1 MLHNILNNSFSIPP
15 SFSNT
20 HFSDIFEPIVFFE
33 IKKKKRAK
41 TPEQVL
47 SKFRKLNK
55 AITMKNKKQF
65 RRSQESI
72 VAAITAD
79 TLVNRLPFLYEE
91 NRKQKNYER
100 IYFEI
105 LKLFGKKNNE
115 ENDGD
120 NYYTNQ
126 RHLNISSTDLDS
138 FYTLHDYINIMKKQN
153 NVRTMHDIYLIMH
166 VLSKTD
172 LSKSFRDEFNNEEI
186 YGKLIAFCSM
196 ELKYKKFKKGKKIFN
211 IGDIPDYFYIILNGR
226 VDIIKPIQVK
236 VFFTGNEYFL
246 YLMKLL
252 KDQDRYTYDLCIEN
266 NELNFAIEKGEAKYL
281 PYIYIFI
288 LLGKRKTDLFFN
300 EIISS
305 VNITP
310 AELGLTEEEVMDDIF
325 VRKNADKIKFFFPYK
340 ITTELVDKYYF
351 IADQIIQKD
360 VFIYQDQ
367 KFLSLETNSYFG
379 DSTMDSSTTRNATVI
394 ASEDTDVGYLEMKLY
409 HTHISQEKIKL
420 NNKKLRFF
428 IENFFFQRINI
439 LNFEKKYFSLFIAN
453 YYTKGDVIFNED
465 QKADFVYFIEEGI
478 VELTTSKNIV
488 EIQMLIKILE
498 NKRNNIE
505 QIFSQFRQEGGQ
517 EFLYNNIDNNCGDLL
532 KYINRKEKHKI
543 IILKNNE
550 DIGLISFFFDCPYIA
565 DCVVV
570 SNTAKIH
577 KIDFRYLNQILSSE
591 KLCVYNLI
599 KRINHKL
606 KVYQERLFNINNT
619 KLSIADQEETL
630 KNKEKMDLIRD
641 ELAIIEKKKNKIRND
656 KSREKENKAE
666 IEKFHD
672 ICLNFYSNKINKKND
687 KSKKIKLKNFLNN
700 SVLPSIKSERPLNKN
715 KEKYK
720 KFSIISKLLST
731 RNTDKTDRIIVKNK
745 SQINLLFNQKNQD
758 KKFFPFRNTSGY
770 LFKDSTKEN
779 INNNKNVSS
788 KLNSINAEK
797 DEDNSKEKRKKDKDY
812 FLRYFKK
819 YAINNTS
826 LNSSLIF
833 NKIKI
838 IKKENKKEENE
849 SNSKIYNVNYN
860 QVSSSINNN
869 KDNNKNDDL
878 LISRNQ
884 KLTTFN
890 SNDNIFFS
898 SQKITSKH
906 LNALTTIKNN
916 KNPHK
921 KFLANSINNE
931 VNKNDNIQINAYTD
945 RKNVNKSISHPYYSP
960 SVIFKKLRYGLFM
973 KHTKKEQKIDFKSN
987 KDFGFFHFS
996 LGKIEQKKI

>member
-15 SFSNT
+15 SYSNT
-20 HFSDIFEPIVFFE
+20 HFSNIFEPIVFLE
-33 IKKKKRAK
+33 IKKKRAK
-41 TPEQVL
+41 SPEQVL

-72 VAAITAD
+72 VAVITAD
-79 TLVNRLPFLYEE
+79 TWVNRLPFLYEE
-91 NRKQKNYER
+91 SRKHKNYER

-105 LKLFGKKNNE
+105 LKLFGKKNK
-115 ENDGD
+115 DDDLD
-120 NYYTNQ
+120 NYYTSQ
-126 RHLNISSTDLDS
+126 RNLNISSNDLDS
-138 FYTLHDYINIMKKQN
+138 FYTLADYINIMKKQN

-166 VLSKTD
+166 VLSKTN
-172 LSKSFRDEFNNEEI
+172 LSKSFRDEFNSEEI

-196 ELKYKKFKKGKKIFN
+196 ELKYKKFKKGKKIFH
-211 IGDIPDYFYIILNGR
+211 IGDLPDYFYIILNGR

-236 VFFTGNEYFL
+236 AILTGNEYFL

-252 KDQDRYTYDLCIEN
+252 KKQDRYTYDLCIEN
-266 NELNFAIEKGEAKYL
+266 NEINFAIDKDEEKYL
-281 PYIYIFI
+281 PYIYIIII
-288 LLGKRKTDLFFN
+288 LAKRKTDLFFN

-310 AELGLTEEEVMDDIF
+310 PELGLTKEEVMDDIF

-351 IADQIIQKD
+351 IADQIFQKE
-360 VFIYQDQ
+360 VNIYHEQ
-367 KFLSLETNSYFG
+367 KFLSLGTNSYFG
-379 DSTMDSSTTRNATVI
+379 DSAMDSNTTRNATVV
-394 ASEDTDVGYLEMKLY
+394 ASEDTDVGYIEMKLY
-409 HTHISQEKIKL
+409 HAHISQEKIKL

-439 LNFEKKYFSLFIAN
+439 LNFEKKYFSFFIAN
-453 YYTKGDVIFNED
+453 HYTKGDIMFNEN
-465 QKADFVYFIEEGI
+465 QKANFVYFIEEGI

-505 QIFSQFRQEGGQ
+505 QIFTHFRQEGEQ
-517 EFLYNNIDNNCGDLL
+517 EMLYNNIDNNCGDLL
-532 KYINRKEKHKI
+532 KYINRKEKNKI
-543 IILKNNE
+543 IILKSNE
-550 DIGLISFFFDCPYIA
+550 DVGLISFFFDCPYIA

-577 KIDFRYLNQILSSE
+577 KIDFTYLNQIISSE

-630 KNKEKMDLIRD
+630 KNKEKMDLIKD
-641 ELAIIEKKKNKIRND
+641 ELVKIEKKKNVKRND
-656 KSREKENKAE
+656 KSKEKENKAE

-672 ICLNFYSNKINKKND
+672 ICLNFYSNKINKKSD
-687 KSKKIKLKNFLNN
+687 KSKKNKLKNILNN
-700 SVLPSIKSERPLNKN
+700 SVLPSIRSERPLNQN

-720 KFSIISKLLST
+720 RFSLISKLLST

-745 SQINLLFNQKNQD
+745 SQINLLLKQKNKD
-758 KKFFPFRNTSGY
+758 KKFIPIRNSSGY

-779 INNNKNVSS
+779 LSNNKNLSS

-797 DEDNSKEKRKKDKDY
+797 DENDSKEKRKKDKDY

-838 IKKENKKEENE
+838 VKKDNKKEENE
-849 SNSKIYNVNYN
+849 SKIKIYCNNYN
-860 QVSSSINNN
+860 QVSSSINN
-869 KDNNKNDDL
+869 KDINKNDDL

-884 KLTTFN
+884 KLSTFN
-890 SNDNIFFS
+890 SNDNIFSS

-906 LNALTTIKNN
+906 LNALTTIKN
-916 KNPHK
+916 HK
-921 KFLANSINNE
+921 KPQKKFFINSINNE

-945 RKNVNKSISHPYYSP
+945 RKNINKSINHPYYSP
-960 SVIFKKLRYGLFM
+960 SVMFKKLRYGLFL
-973 KHTKKEQKIDFKSN
+973 KHIKKEQKIDFKSN

-996 LGKIEQKKI
+996 VGKIEQKKI

>member
-1 MLHNILNNSFSIPP
+1 
-15 SFSNT
+15 
-20 HFSDIFEPIVFFE
+20 
-33 IKKKKRAK
+33 
-41 TPEQVL
+41 
-47 SKFRKLNK
+47 
-55 AITMKNKKQF
+55 MKNKKQF

-72 VAAITAD
+72 VAVITAD
-79 TLVNRLPFLYEE
+79 TWVNRLPFLYEE
-91 NRKQKNYER
+91 NRKHKNYER

-105 LKLFGKKNNE
+105 LKLFGKKNK
-115 ENDGD
+115 DDDVD
-120 NYYTNQ
+120 NYYTSQ
-126 RHLNISSTDLDS
+126 RNLNISSNDLDS
-138 FYTLHDYINIMKKQN
+138 FYTLADYINIMKKPN

-166 VLSKTD
+166 VLSKTN
-172 LSKSFRDEFNNEEI
+172 LSKSFRDEFNSVEI

-196 ELKYKKFKKGKKIFN
+196 ELKYKKFKKGKKIFH
-211 IGDIPDYFYIILNGR
+211 IGDLPDYFYIILKGR

-236 VFFTGNEYFL
+236 AFLTGNEYFL

-252 KDQDRYTYDLCIEN
+252 KEQDRYTYDLCIEN
-266 NELNFAIEKGEAKYL
+266 NEINFAIDKDEEKYL
-281 PYIYIFI
+281 PYIYIIII
-288 LLGKRKTDLFFN
+288 LAKRKNDLFFN

-351 IADQIIQKD
+351 IADRIIQKD
-360 VFIYQDQ
+360 VNIYHEQ
-367 KFLSLETNSYFG
+367 KFLSLGTNSHFG
-379 DSTMDSSTTRNATVI
+379 DSAMDSSTTRNATVV
-394 ASEDTDVGYLEMKLY
+394 ASEDTDVGYIEMKLY
-409 HTHISQEKIKL
+409 HAHISQEKIKL

-453 YYTKGDVIFNED
+453 HYTKGDIIFNEN
-465 QKADFVYFIEEGI
+465 QKANFVYFIEEGI

-505 QIFSQFRQEGGQ
+505 QIFTHFRQEGEQ
-517 EFLYNNIDNNCGDLL
+517 ELLYNNIDNNCGDLL
-532 KYINRKEKHKI
+532 KYINRKEKNKI
-543 IILKNNE
+543 IILKSNE
-550 DIGLISFFFDCPYIA
+550 DVGLISFFFDCPYIA

-577 KIDFRYLNQILSSE
+577 KIDFTYLNQIISSE

-619 KLSIADQEETL
+619 KLIIADQEETL
-630 KNKEKMDLIRD
+630 KNKEKMDLIKD
-641 ELAIIEKKKNKIRND
+641 ELVKIEKKKNIKRND
-656 KSREKENKAE
+656 KSKEKEKKAE
-666 IEKFHD
+666 IDKFHD
-672 ICLNFYSNKINKKND
+672 ICLNFYSNKINKKSD
-687 KSKKIKLKNFLNN
+687 KSKKIKLKNILNN
-700 SVLPSIKSERPLNKN
+700 SVLPSIRSERPLNQN

-720 KFSIISKLLST
+720 RFSLISKLLST

-745 SQINLLFNQKNQD
+745 SQINLLLKQKNKD
-758 KKFFPFRNTSGY
+758 KKFIPIRNSSGY
-770 LFKDSTKEN
+770 LFKDLTKEN
-779 INNNKNVSS
+779 LSNNKNLSS

-797 DEDNSKEKRKKDKDY
+797 DENDSKENRKKDKDY

-838 IKKENKKEENE
+838 VKKENKKEENE
-849 SNSKIYNVNYN
+849 SKIKIYCNNYN
-860 QVSSSINNN
+860 QVSSSINN
-869 KDNNKNDDL
+869 KDINKNDDL

-884 KLTTFN
+884 KLSTFN
-890 SNDNIFFS
+890 SNDNIFSS

-906 LNALTTIKNN
+906 LNALTTIKN
-916 KNPHK
+916 HK
-921 KFLANSINNE
+921 KPQKKFFINSINNE

-945 RKNVNKSISHPYYSP
+945 RKNINKSINHPYYSP
-960 SVIFKKLRYGLFM
+960 SVMFKKLRYGLFL
-973 KHTKKEQKIDFKSN
+973 KHIKKEQKIDFKSN

-996 LGKIEQKKI
+996 VGKIEQKKI

>member
-15 SFSNT
+15 SYSNT
-20 HFSDIFEPIVFFE
+20 HFSNIFEPIVFLE
-33 IKKKKRAK
+33 IKKKRAK
-41 TPEQVL
+41 SPEQVL

-72 VAAITAD
+72 VAVITAD
-79 TLVNRLPFLYEE
+79 TWVNRLPFLYEE
-91 NRKQKNYER
+91 SRKHKNYER

-105 LKLFGKKNNE
+105 LKLFGKKNK
-115 ENDGD
+115 DDDLD
-120 NYYTNQ
+120 NYYTSQ
-126 RHLNISSTDLDS
+126 RNLNISSNDLDS
-138 FYTLHDYINIMKKQN
+138 FYTLADYINIMKKQN

-166 VLSKTD
+166 VLSKTN
-172 LSKSFRDEFNNEEI
+172 LSKSFRDEFNSEEI

-196 ELKYKKFKKGKKIFN
+196 ELKYKKFKKGKKIFH
-211 IGDIPDYFYIILNGR
+211 IGDLPDYFYIILNGR

-236 VFFTGNEYFL
+236 AILTGNEYFL

-252 KDQDRYTYDLCIEN
+252 KKQDRYTYDLCIEN
-266 NELNFAIEKGEAKYL
+266 NEINFAIDKDEEKYL
-281 PYIYIFI
+281 PYIYIIII
-288 LLGKRKTDLFFN
+288 LAKRKTDLFFN

-310 AELGLTEEEVMDDIF
+310 PELGLTKEEVMDDIF

-351 IADQIIQKD
+351 IADQIFQKE
-360 VFIYQDQ
+360 VNIYHEQ
-367 KFLSLETNSYFG
+367 KFLSLGTNSYFG
-379 DSTMDSSTTRNATVI
+379 DSAMDSNTTRNATVV
-394 ASEDTDVGYLEMKLY
+394 ASEDTDVGYIEMKLY
-409 HTHISQEKIKL
+409 HAHISQEKIKL

-439 LNFEKKYFSLFIAN
+439 LNFEKKYFSFFIAN
-453 YYTKGDVIFNED
+453 HYTKGDIMFNEN
-465 QKADFVYFIEEGI
+465 QKANFVYFIEEGI

-505 QIFSQFRQEGGQ
+505 QIFTHFRQEGEQ
-517 EFLYNNIDNNCGDLL
+517 EMLYNNIDNNCGDLL
-532 KYINRKEKHKI
+532 KYINRKEKNKI
-543 IILKNNE
+543 IILKSNE
-550 DIGLISFFFDCPYIA
+550 DVGLISFFFDCPYIA

-577 KIDFRYLNQILSSE
+577 KIDFTYLNQIISSE

-630 KNKEKMDLIRD
+630 KNKEKMDLIKD
-641 ELAIIEKKKNKIRND
+641 ELVKIEKKKNVKRND
-656 KSREKENKAE
+656 KSKEKENKAE

-672 ICLNFYSNKINKKND
+672 ICLNFYSNKINKKSD
-687 KSKKIKLKNFLNN
+687 KSKKNKLKNILNN
-700 SVLPSIKSERPLNKN
+700 SVLPSIRSERPLNQN

-720 KFSIISKLLST
+720 RFSLISKLLST

-745 SQINLLFNQKNQD
+745 SQINLLLKQKNKD
-758 KKFFPFRNTSGY
+758 KKFIPIRNSSGY

-779 INNNKNVSS
+779 LTNNKNLSS

-797 DEDNSKEKRKKDKDY
+797 DENDSKEKRKKDKDY

-838 IKKENKKEENE
+838 VKKDNKKEENE
-849 SNSKIYNVNYN
+849 SEIKIYCNNYN
-860 QVSSSINNN
+860 QVSSSINN
-869 KDNNKNDDL
+869 KDINKNDDL

-884 KLTTFN
+884 KLSTFN
-890 SNDNIFFS
+890 SNDNIFSS

-906 LNALTTIKNN
+906 LNALTTIKN
-916 KNPHK
+916 HK
-921 KFLANSINNE
+921 KPQKKFFINSINNE

-945 RKNVNKSISHPYYSP
+945 RKNINKSINHPYYSP
-960 SVIFKKLRYGLFM
+960 SVMFKKLRYGLFL
-973 KHTKKEQKIDFKSN
+973 KHIKKEQKIDFKSN

-996 LGKIEQKKI
+996 VGKIEQKKI

>member
-15 SFSNT
+15 SYSNLHFSN
-20 HFSDIFEPIVFFE
+20 IFEPIVFLE
-33 IKKKKRAK
+33 IKKKRAK
-41 TPEQVL
+41 SPEQVL

-72 VAAITAD
+72 VAVITAD
-79 TLVNRLPFLYEE
+79 TWVNRLPFLYEE
-91 NRKQKNYER
+91 NRKHKNYER

-105 LKLFGKKNNE
+105 LKLFGKKNK
-115 ENDGD
+115 DDDVD
-120 NYYTNQ
+120 NYYTSQ
-126 RHLNISSTDLDS
+126 RNLNISSNDLDS
-138 FYTLHDYINIMKKQN
+138 FYTLADYINIMKKPN

-166 VLSKTD
+166 VLSKTN
-172 LSKSFRDEFNNEEI
+172 LSKSFRDEFNSEEI

-196 ELKYKKFKKGKKIFN
+196 ELKYKKFKKGKKIFH
-211 IGDIPDYFYIILNGR
+211 IGDLPDYFYIILKGR

-236 VFFTGNEYFL
+236 AFLTGNEYFL

-252 KDQDRYTYDLCIEN
+252 KEQDRYTYDLCIEN
-266 NELNFAIEKGEAKYL
+266 NEINFAIDKDEEKYL
-281 PYIYIFI
+281 PYIYIIII
-288 LLGKRKTDLFFN
+288 LAKRKNDLFFN

-351 IADQIIQKD
+351 IADRIIQKD
-360 VFIYQDQ
+360 VNIYHEQ
-367 KFLSLETNSYFG
+367 KFLSLGTNSHFG
-379 DSTMDSSTTRNATVI
+379 DSAMDSSTTRNATVV
-394 ASEDTDVGYLEMKLY
+394 ASEDTDVGYIEMKLY
-409 HTHISQEKIKL
+409 HAHISQEKIKL

-428 IENFFFQRINI
+428 IENFFFQRMNI

-453 YYTKGDVIFNED
+453 HYTKGDIIFNEN
-465 QKADFVYFIEEGI
+465 QKANFVYFIEEGI

-505 QIFSQFRQEGGQ
+505 QIFTHFRQEGEQ
-517 EFLYNNIDNNCGDLL
+517 ELLYNNIDNNCGDLL
-532 KYINRKEKHKI
+532 KYINRKEKNKI
-543 IILKNNE
+543 IILKSNE

-577 KIDFRYLNQILSSE
+577 KIDFTYLNQIISSE

-630 KNKEKMDLIRD
+630 KNKEKMDLIKD
-641 ELAIIEKKKNKIRND
+641 ELVKIEKKKNIKRND
-656 KSREKENKAE
+656 KSKEKEKKAE
-666 IEKFHD
+666 IDKFHD
-672 ICLNFYSNKINKKND
+672 ICLNFYSNKINKKSD
-687 KSKKIKLKNFLNN
+687 KSKKIKLKNILNN
-700 SVLPSIKSERPLNKN
+700 SVLPSIRSERPLNQN

-720 KFSIISKLLST
+720 KFSLVSKLLST
-731 RNTDKTDRIIVKNK
+731 RNTDKTDRIIIKNK
-745 SQINLLFNQKNQD
+745 SQINLLLKQKNKD
-758 KKFFPFRNTSGY
+758 KKFIPIRNSSGY

-779 INNNKNVSS
+779 LSNNKNLSS

-797 DEDNSKEKRKKDKDY
+797 DENDSKEKRKKDKDY

-838 IKKENKKEENE
+838 VQKENKKEENE
-849 SNSKIYNVNYN
+849 SKIKIYCNNYN
-860 QVSSSINNN
+860 QVSSSINN
-869 KDNNKNDDL
+869 KDINKNDDL

-884 KLTTFN
+884 KLSTFN
-890 SNDNIFFS
+890 SNDNIFSS

-906 LNALTTIKNN
+906 LNALTTIKN
-916 KNPHK
+916 HK
-921 KFLANSINNE
+921 KPQKKFFINSINNE

-945 RKNVNKSISHPYYSP
+945 RKNINKSINHPYYSP
-960 SVIFKKLRYGLFM
+960 SVMFKKLRYGLFL
-973 KHTKKEQKIDFKSN
+973 KHIKKEQKIDFKSN

-996 LGKIEQKKI
+996 VGKIEQKKI